1 MNASTPSP
9 HAEQLREALIDEAY
23 HQGYG
28 GIPMTLIVIGGLI
41 IIHWINAGELL
52 NPWWLS
58 AALGVTI
65 VRLLSLLRFANEN
78 QTMTVRQKE
87 AWFVTP
93 VILMAL
99 LWGALAPLTFAEANT
114 IEQLTMVCVLSGM
127 AGGAATVLAP
137 LGWPARFYLICCL
150 LPISVLIFDAPGGG
164 PALSGLALG
173 FLGIMFVS
181 HAQARRM
188 LVEAKTSLFDK
199 QQLLTD
205 AYQQQEVVNQ
215 LNAALENSQAAL
227 QDHNIRLEQVVEE
240 RTARMRLAFSVIENT
255 AEAVMVITA
264 DGRIIEI
271 NPAFTSITGYT
282 PDEIIG
288 QPANILQASL
298 DDQSAFAALWQ
309 ELVDNG
315 KWSGELW
322 SSRKDGSLFL
332 ERRSMDAVRDKRG
345 QVTHYV
351 AVASDVTDAHH
362 KDEQLRHMA
371 NHDPL
376 TGLPN
381 RALLLEKLKQ
391 GITQANQNSAK
402 LGVFFLDLDHF
413 KSINDSL
420 GHHVGDILLREISV
434 RLKGCIRLSD
444 TLARL
449 GGDEFVV
456 IMNNI
461 RDAEDC
467 SRLARALIAAL
478 EPALDLSETVIHIRT
493 SIGIAVYPDDSDDAN
508 TLMKNADMALYAA
521 KAAGRGTFAFF
532 QQSMSALANQ
542 RLEFEFELREALTN
556 RELTLH
562 YQSKVHAIDRTVE
575 GYEAL
580 IRWNH
585 PKKGL
590 ISPEQ
595 FIPMA
600 EDAGLVDLIDH
611 WVVSEACRQIADW
624 HERGF
629 GWQRVAVNISSRQ
642 FQHENLVALF
652 LKASASHGIPATLI
666 EVEVTESFIMTH
678 PEKAIAT
685 LQALQE
691 AGITV
696 AIDDF
701 GTGHSSL
708 AYLRTLPIDVVKIDR
723 MFIKEAVNDPV
734 SQAIIKAIVDLCT
747 TLDLEVVAEGV
758 ETYALVDMLCEAGC
772 YILQG
777 HYFSSAVA
785 PATLEGQ
792 WSQDCGDNIPAA
804 IKAGRTADSLAA
816 SE

>member
-1 MNASTPSP
+1 
-9 HAEQLREALIDEAY
+9 
-23 HQGYG
+23 
-28 GIPMTLIVIGGLI
+28 
-41 IIHWINAGELL
+41 
-52 NPWWLS
+52 
-58 AALGVTI
+58 
-65 VRLLSLLRFANEN
+65 
-78 QTMTVRQKE
+78 
-87 AWFVTP
+87 
-93 VILMAL
+93 
-99 LWGALAPLTFAEANT
+99 
-114 IEQLTMVCVLSGM
+114 
-127 AGGAATVLAP
+127 
-137 LGWPARFYLICCL
+137 
-150 LPISVLIFDAPGGG
+150 
-164 PALSGLALG
+164 
-173 FLGIMFVS
+173 MFIS

-188 LVEAKTSLFDK
+188 LVDAKNSLFDK
-199 QQLLTD
+199 QMLLTD
-205 AYQQQEVVNQ
+205 AYRQQEVVHR
-215 LNAALENSQAAL
+215 LNAELETSQQALRDQNSRLENL
-227 QDHNIRLEQVVEE
+227 VEE
-240 RTARMRLAFSVIENT
+240 RTARIRLAFSVIENT

-264 DGRIIEI
+264 DGEIIEV
-271 NPAFTSITGYT
+271 NPAFCRITGYA
-282 PDEIIG
+282 PEEIIG
-288 QPANILQASL
+288 KPANILQASL
-298 DDQSAFAALWQ
+298 DDQSAYAALWQ
-309 ELVDNG
+309 ELSETG

-322 SSRKDGSLFL
+322 SARKDGSQFL
-332 ERRSMDAVRDKRG
+332 ERRSMDAVRNKSG
-345 QVTHYV
+345 KITHYV

-371 NHDPL
+371 SHDPL

-381 RALLLEKLKQ
+381 RSLLLEKLEQ
-391 GITQANQNSAK
+391 GIAQAREHTAR

-420 GHHVGDILLREISV
+420 GHHIGDILLREISV

-456 IMNNI
+456 IMNNV
-461 RDAEDC
+461 RDGEDC
-467 SRLARALIAAL
+467 ARLAQVLIAAL
-478 EPALDLSETVIHIRT
+478 EPQIALNETVIHIRT
-493 SIGIAVYPDDSDDAN
+493 SIGIAVYPDDSEDAN

-532 QQSMSALANQ
+532 QPKMSAQANQ
-542 RLEFEFELREALTN
+542 RLEFEFELREAITQ

-562 YQSKVHAIDRTVE
+562 YQSKVHTKDRSVE

-590 ISPEQ
+590 VPPDK

-600 EDAGLVDLIDH
+600 EAAGIIDLIDH

-652 LKASASHGIPATLI
+652 LQASASHGIPATLI

-685 LQALQE
+685 LQALQA

-723 MFIKEAVNDPV
+723 MFIMEAETDPV

-747 TLDLEVVAEGV
+747 TLNLEVVAEGV
-758 ETYALVDMLCEAGC
+758 ETYALVEMLSAAGC

-777 HYFSSAVA
+777 HYFSSALA
-785 PATLEGQ
+785 PATLEAQ
-792 WSQDCGDNIPAA
+792 WSQH
-804 IKAGRTADSLAA
+804 RTGQRPLTAETEKLPSPNG
-816 SE
+816 

>member
-1 MNASTPSP
+1 MTTSTPSP
-9 HAEQLREALIDEAY
+9 QAEQLREALIDEAY

-28 GIPMTLIVIGGLI
+28 GIPMTLIALVGLT
-41 IIHWINAGELL
+41 IIHWINAAELL
-52 NPWWLS
+52 NPWWL
-58 AALGVTI
+58 AGAVLLNV
-65 VRLLSLLRFANEN
+65 VRLLTLIRFARDR
-78 QTMTVRQKE
+78 QKMSVRQKE
-87 AWFVTP
+87 VLFIVP
-93 VILMAL
+93 LILMSL
-99 LWGALAPLTFAEANT
+99 LWGALAPLTFGAAGMLEKLA
-114 IEQLTMVCVLSGM
+114 MACVLSGM

-137 LGWPARFYLICCL
+137 LRWPGRFYLICIL
-150 LPISVLIFDAPGGG
+150 GPVSILVFDLQGGG
-164 PALSGLALG
+164 PALSGLGLA
-173 FLGIMFVS
+173 FLIIMFLS

-188 LVEAKTSLFDK
+188 LVDAKISIFDK
-199 QQLLTD
+199 QMLLND
-205 AYQQQEVVNQ
+205 AYRQQEVVRQ
-215 LNAALENSQAAL
+215 LNSALENSQQTL
-227 QDHNIRLEQVVEE
+227 RDQNDHLEKLVEE
-240 RTARMRLAFSVIENT
+240 RTTRIRLAFSVIENT
-255 AEAVMVITA
+255 AEAVMVITT
-264 DGRIIEI
+264 DGEIIEV
-271 NPAFTSITGYT
+271 NPAFCRITGYA
-282 PDEIIG
+282 PEEIIG
-288 QPANILQASL
+288 KPANILQASL
-298 DDQSAFAALWQ
+298 DDQSAYANLWR
-309 ELVDNG
+309 ELNESG
-315 KWSGELW
+315 KWTGELW
-322 SSRKDGSLFL
+322 SARKDGSLFL
-332 ERRSMDAVRDKRG
+332 ERRSMDAVRDKAG
-345 QVTHYV
+345 KVTHYV

-371 NHDPL
+371 SHDPL

-381 RALLLEKLKQ
+381 RSLLLEKLEQ
-391 GITQANQNSAK
+391 GIAQAGQHAAR
-402 LGVFFLDLDHF
+402 LGVLFLDLDHF

-420 GHHVGDILLREISV
+420 GHHIGDILLREISV

-456 IMNNI
+456 IMNNV
-461 RDAEDC
+461 RDNEDC
-467 SRLARALIAAL
+467 ARLAQILIAAL
-478 EPALDLSETVIHIRT
+478 QPPIALSESIIHIRT
-493 SIGIAVYPDDSDDAN
+493 SIGIAVYPDDSEDAN

-532 QQSMSALANQ
+532 QPSMSAQANQ
-542 RLEFEFELREALTN
+542 RLEFEFELREAITR
-556 RELTLH
+556 RELKLH
-562 YQSKVHAIDRTVE
+562 YQAKIHAKDLSVE

-590 ISPEQ
+590 ITPDQ

-600 EDAGLVDLIDH
+600 EAAGLIDLIDH

-624 HERGF
+624 HDRGF

-652 LKASASHGIPATLI
+652 LQAGTSHGIPATLI

-685 LQALQE
+685 LQALQA

-723 MFIKEAVNDPV
+723 MFIMEAENDPV

-758 ETYALVDMLCEAGC
+758 ETRALVDMLCAAGC

-785 PATLEGQ
+785 PETLEAHWAQSSG
-792 WSQDCGDNIPAA
+792 GKPPF
-804 IKAGRTADSLAA
+804 A
-816 SE
+816 SEASKTTGSRSP